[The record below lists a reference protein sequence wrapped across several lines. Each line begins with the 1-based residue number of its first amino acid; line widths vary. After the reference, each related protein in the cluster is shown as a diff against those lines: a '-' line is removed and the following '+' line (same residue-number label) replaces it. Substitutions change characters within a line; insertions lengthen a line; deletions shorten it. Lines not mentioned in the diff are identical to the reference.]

1 MEIGQRTRHPFH
13 MYDAIFEQ
21 PEALVRVLEKTGAA
35 VGEFAAGISS
45 CKRLFLVGIG
55 TSYNAARVGEHLVRA
70 YGGGLDVR
78 AINSF
83 DFALYGPNLAP
94 EDCVVAI
101 SHRGSKRY
109 TALALERARESGCR
123 TALVTG
129 EARVA
134 SDSKT
139 SVASHTSEGTSA
151 PTGADAV
158 FETVAQERSSA
169 HTVSYIGAISVLA
182 QLGRR
187 LGYHRTGSDT
197 FPESLLRNELPE
209 ALRSALGTEAAV
221 EALAREHVGRRRIW
235 LVGGGPSAVTAEEI
249 SLKIRET
256 SYLQAEGMP
265 TETMLHGPFQCVEAV
280 DLFVLV
286 APAGAA
292 QERTL
297 EMAELAAEIG
307 GACLLVGDGT
317 TGSSVQTE
325 GLLDVPEVPEPF
337 SALSCLLPL
346 QLFSYH
352 LALARGTNPDSFRA
366 EDARFARADVSGR
379 L

>member
-1 MEIGQRTRHPFH
+1 

-21 PEALVRVLEKTGAA
+21 PDAFARVLEKNGAA
-35 VGEFAAGISS
+35 VDEFAAEVSS
-45 CKRLFLVGIG
+45 RRRLFLVGIG
-55 TSYNAARVGEHLVRA
+55 TSYHAARVGEHLARA

-83 DFALYGPNLAP
+83 DFALYGPDLAP

-109 TALALERARESGCR
+109 TALAMERARESGCR

-129 EARVA
+129 EVGVA
-134 SDSKT
+134 SGSKPP
-139 SVASHTSEGTSA
+139 VAPPTSEESTA
-151 PTGADAV
+151 PAGADAV

-169 HTVSYIGAISVLA
+169 HTVSYTGAISILA
-182 QLGRR
+182 QLARR
-187 LGYHRTGSDT
+187 LGYYRTGSDP
-197 FPESLLRNELPE
+197 FPEAFLGNELPQT
-209 ALRSALGTEAAV
+209 LHSTLGAEDAV
-221 EALAREHVGRRRIW
+221 GALAREHVGRRRIW

-249 SLKIRET
+249 SLKIKET

-265 TETMLHGPFQCVEAV
+265 TETMLHGPFQCVEAG

-292 QERTL
+292 QARTL
-297 EMAELAAEIG
+297 EVAELATEIG

-317 TGSSVQTE
+317 TGSAPQTA

-337 SALSCLLPL
+337 SALTCLLPL

-366 EDARFARADVSGR
+366 GDPRFARADVSGR